1 MDFEKYLEQ
10 LENTLQKNLENS
22 IRQDMQMFC
31 PYCGE
36 EILSGSVFCPYC
48 GEDLVVEKPKE
59 EKQVSKPIEQ
69 PKSNYRPLYKLP
81 FFEGL
86 EEETKKKIRTF
97 EHVYQKA
104 YEEETKRPLVS
115 TFVTKASV
123 EDFSPLIM
131 SLSSALEIEL
141 NKSVLPLMLQ
151 NYGKKIKYG
160 KKEIELDKQVT
171 LRVYQFCIY
180 YDCYHKNF
188 LSNHGLHKA
197 EECGKALN
205 RIIKKRNKSGHT
217 GITSSKN
224 FYTFYDDIYDFFQVY
239 MENLIRVKNLCKKK
253 TNKVSFFGL
262 ESSPFYSNEKESISS
277 TKQETEFVPKHKKGI
292 LFTDTNR
299 LAHKL
304 FDSETITYNGNLIS
318 TQQLV
323 ENTLREYMQNMAGVG
338 IVYDL
343 LDVYRYTDVEAGKWQ
358 SYARCLDNYRNQNH
372 PLSFKEKIGLFIVGG
387 NDVIPMPQ
395 VVNPFFME
403 GLNEGDI
410 RVMNAYSNRGEF
422 LSDRTLDTDM
432 LYAYCNKYTCI
443 LDHKQEV
450 DYSIL
455 LKSEPLF
462 WVGRLPLEEGVVS
475 PLKSER
481 SAYQEFTHYF
491 TRSYAAYVEDVV
503 YNGGTLGIIANKHVA
518 TSCESAQMAMGKM
531 LEGIPFTMQT
541 TDKENIQGK
550 KYVSPNLNLQV
561 ADRLRWDYI
570 ADIEESDILT
580 FFLHGNNSPASY
592 HYYGENKE
600 RTSDTYIAFKPDLLL
615 SSKAKI
621 ISGVCCWGA
630 RFIGYPKV
638 QSTLLTAMY
647 SSTLLFM
654 GSSRCAAGFFDDALS
669 NISNIDIAW
678 SELLLKYYLNYL
690 LQGYDAG
697 EALGRARMDYI
708 QNEKYSQLDALAT
721 MLEFN
726 LFGDP
731 LLSVQPVLE
740 KQPVAMKKDW
750 NTTSITCG
758 SFRNYSQ
765 VFDCKKNESHSIL
778 DRVRGLVDRRLSEV
792 RQRVTEQL
800 YKDFNINPQ
809 SLSTIHSFRSENG
822 EEGYRFCFHE
832 KNEYYNNDRVV
843 DTDKNGNVTCVIGFF

>member
-188 LSNHGLHKA
+188 LSNYGLHKA

-224 FYTFYDDIYDFFQVY
+224 FYTFYDDIYDFFQKY
-239 MENLIRVKNLCKKK
+239 MEDLIKVKNYCK
-253 TNKVSFFGL
+253 NKDNTFTFCHH
-262 ESSPFYSNEKESISS
+262 SSLNDEKEVVLD
-277 TKQETEFVPKHKKGI
+277 TEEKTEFVPIYKKGI
-292 LFTDTNR
+292 IFTDTIK
-299 LAHKL
+299 LAHKF
-304 FDSETITYNGNLIS
+304 FDSETISYNGLLLS

-323 ENTLREYMQNMAGVG
+323 ENKLNEYIQRMSKVG
-338 IVYDL
+338 IFYDL
-343 LDVYRYTDVEAGKWQ
+343 LDVCHITDIEVGNWQ
-358 SYARCLDNYRNQNH
+358 SYARCLDNYRDKMY
-372 PLSFKEKIGLFIVGG
+372 PSSYKEQMGLFIVGG
-387 NDVIPMPQ
+387 HDVIPMPQ
-395 VVNPFFME
+395 IINPFFME
-403 GLNEGDI
+403 GMNEEGL
-410 RVMNAYSNRGEF
+410 RVMNGATDRGEHI
-422 LSDRTLDTDM
+422 SDRTLDADM
-432 LYAYCNKYTCI
+432 LYAYCNNYSCI
-443 LDHKQEV
+443 LNYRKEV
-450 DYSIL
+450 DYNIIL
-455 LKSEPLF
+455 KYEPLF
-462 WVGRLPLEEGVVS
+462 GVGRLPMEEGLVDSLEPENNPFEEFCSYFDRSFTEYTKSISQNGCVGIKVDNHHAVTCESTQIAMEQIIDGIISSNCIKVS
-475 PLKSER
+475 P
-481 SAYQEFTHYF
+481 HYN
-491 TRSYAAYVEDVV
+491 E
-503 YNGGTLGIIANKHVA
+503 TL
-518 TSCESAQMAMGKM
+518 MWLDFM
-531 LEGIPFTMQT
+531 
-541 TDKENIQGK
+541 
-550 KYVSPNLNLQV
+550 VS
-561 ADRLRWDYI
+561 DM
-570 ADIEESDILT
+570 ET
-580 FFLHGNNSPASY
+580 FLLHGSNKPSNNC
-592 HYYGENKE
+592 YYGENKE
-600 RTSDTYIAFKPDLLL
+600 RTCSNYVAFKPDTYTD
-615 SSKAKI
+615 AKI
-621 ISGVCCWGA
+621 ISCVCCWGA
-630 RFIGYPKV
+630 RFIGYSKK
-638 QSTLLTAMY
+638 QSVLLNQIY
-647 SSTLLFM
+647 KNTLLFM
-654 GSSRCAAGFFDDALS
+654 GASRTSAGLFDDTLS
-669 NISNIDIAW
+669 KNPNMGIAF

-690 LQGYDAG
+690 LQGYNAG

>member
-1 MDFEKYLEQ
+1 MDLERYFEQ
-10 LENTLQKNLENS
+10 LENSLQKDLENT
-22 IRQDMQMFC
+22 IRQSIQEFC

-59 EKQVSKPIEQ
+59 EKQVSKLIEQ

-104 YEEETKRPLVS
+104 YEEETKRPLIS
-115 TFVTKASV
+115 TFGEKASV

-151 NYGKKIKYG
+151 NYGKKIIYG
-160 KKEIELDKQVT
+160 KKEIELDKQIT

-180 YDCYHKNF
+180 YDCYHKNY
-188 LSNHGLHKA
+188 LNSYGLHKA

-205 RIIKKRNKSGHT
+205 RIIKKRNKSGHI
-217 GITSSKN
+217 GVASSKS

-239 MENLIRVKNLCKKK
+239 MEDLIKVKNHCKKK
-253 TNKVSFFGL
+253 NKASVFGL
-262 ESSPFYSNEKESISS
+262 DSSLFFNNEKELVPA
-277 TKQETEFVPKHKKGI
+277 TEQETEFVPKYKKGI
-292 LFTDTNR
+292 LFTDTLK

-304 FDSETITYNGNLIS
+304 FDSETTTYNGVLVS
-318 TQQLV
+318 TQQMV
-323 ENTLREYMQNMAGVG
+323 ENILKEYMQNMASVG

-343 LDVYRYTDVEAGKWQ
+343 LDICHYTDIEAGKWQ
-358 SYARCLDNYRNQNH
+358 SYARCLDNYRNRNYPQ
-372 PLSFKEKIGLFIVGG
+372 FYKEKIGLFIIGG

-403 GLNEGDI
+403 GLDEGGI
-410 RVMNAYSNRGEF
+410 RVMNAYSKKGEL
-422 LSDRTLDTDM
+422 LSDRTLDADM
-432 LYAYCNKYTCI
+432 LYAYCNKHSCI
-443 LDHKQEV
+443 LNHKQEV
-450 DYSIL
+450 DCDVIL
-455 LKSEPLF
+455 KCEPLF
-462 WVGRLPLEEGVVS
+462 WAGRLPLEEGVVS
-475 PLKSER
+475 PLNSER
-481 SAYQEFTHYF
+481 SAYQEFSHYF
-491 TRSYAAYVEDVV
+491 TRSFAAYVEDVV
-503 YNGGTLGIIANKHVA
+503 CNGGTLGIIANKHVA
-518 TSCESAQMAMGKM
+518 TSCESSQIAMGKM
-531 LEGIPFTMQT
+531 LEGIPFTMGIT
-541 TDKENIQGK
+541 GKGSIQGK
-550 KYVSPNLNLQV
+550 KYISPNLNLQV
-561 ADRLRWDYI
+561 ADKLRWNYI
-570 ADIEESDILT
+570 ADIEETDMLT
-580 FFLHGNNSPASY
+580 FFLHGGNKPANY
-592 HYYGENKE
+592 HYCGENKE
-600 RTSDTYIAFKPDLLL
+600 RTCGGYIAFKPELLL
-615 SSKAKI
+615 SSNVKI

-654 GSSRCAAGFFDDALS
+654 GASRCAAGLFDDAFS
-669 NISNIDIAW
+669 ISNMDIAF

-697 EALGRARMDYI
+697 EALGRAKMDYI
-708 QNEKYSQLDALAT
+708 QTEKYSRMDALAT

-740 KQPVAMKKDW
+740 KQPVITKKDW
-750 NTTSITCG
+750 NTSSVSCG

-778 DRVRGLVDRRLSEV
+778 DRVRGLVDRRLYEV
-792 RQRVTEQL
+792 RQRVIEQL

-809 SLSTIHSFRSENG
+809 SLSTIHSFHSENG